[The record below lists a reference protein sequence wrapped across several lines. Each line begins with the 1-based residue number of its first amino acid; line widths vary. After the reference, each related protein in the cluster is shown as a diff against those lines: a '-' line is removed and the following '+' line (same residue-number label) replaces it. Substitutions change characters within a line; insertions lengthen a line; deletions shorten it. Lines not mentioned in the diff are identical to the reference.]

1 SDIGIALS
9 QTIPLNKFAVSGIE
23 TVVGA
28 ITGLD
33 GSGFSGISLVG
44 SLASVFGTAINAS
57 VGALAA
63 LGQISGIWVG
73 GGCLV
78 PWGLIS
84 AAAICG

>member
-1 SDIGIALS
+1 M
-9 QTIPLNKFAVSGIE
+9 
-23 TVVGA
+23 GA

-63 LGQISGIWVG
+63 LGQISGIWV
-73 GGCLV
+73 V
-78 PWGLIS
+78 E
-84 AAAICG
+84 AV